1 MTPRP
6 VSPNAAPGLA
16 VSVVGAGHVGLVSGV
31 AFAALGHRV
40 RVLDIDR
47 DRIEAL
53 ARGEVPFVEPGLG
66 GLLARGLSLGRLSFH
81 VDAAEALPHADV
93 IFICV
98 DTPNAG
104 DGAVDLRSIL
114 AAARE
119 VGRRVTPGTLVV
131 DRSTAPV
138 GTSDYIRSIVE
149 EEAGRPVPVAV
160 NPEFL
165 AEGTAIRDFLL
176 PDRVVFGVADRASL
190 DRLTRVYDPILRRV
204 LPDDVPAEIRE
215 RAAIATGPV
224 PVVAADP
231 PTAELTKY
239 AANAFLAV
247 KISFINEI
255 ASIAE
260 ELGADVDR
268 VAEAVGLDRRIGP
281 LFLRA
286 GIGWGGSC
294 FPKDVLALQGMAE
307 TRGLSPR
314 MLLAANE
321 VNRHQQRWVVRQ
333 LQRHLRS
340 LVGRR
345 VGLLGLA
352 FKPGTDD
359 LRNAPAI
366 DIARELTR
374 LGARV
379 RAYDPVVDAVPAHLD
394 GAFELT
400 GSVESVA
407 RDAEAMV
414 LVTEWPEFAEID
426 PADLRRLVRVPLVLD
441 GRNVLDPERFR
452 AAGFVYVGV
461 GRGNDMILP
470 SDAVSRAAEAIW
482 EVPVA
487 LPGDVATTAVVSPAA
502 D

>member
-1 MTPRP
+1 MSASSLSNTPPR
-6 VSPNAAPGLA
+6 
-16 VSVVGAGHVGLVSGV
+16 SVAISIVGAGHVGLVSGV

-53 ARGEVPFVEPGLG
+53 RLCRVPFVEPGLDA
-66 GLLARGLSLGRLSFH
+66 LLARGLERGTLSLH
-81 VDAAEALPHADV
+81 VDAAEALPDAEV

-104 DGAVDLRSIL
+104 NGAVDLRSIV
-114 AAARE
+114 AAARD
-119 VGRRVTPGTLVV
+119 VGRHVSSGALVV
-131 DRSTAPV
+131 NRSTAPV
-138 GTSDYIRSIVE
+138 GTSDYVRSIVE
-149 EEAGRPVPVAV
+149 EEAGTSVRVAV

-165 AEGTAIRDFLL
+165 AEGTAVRDFMV
-176 PDRVVFGVADRASL
+176 PDRIVFGVSDRASHEL
-190 DRLTRVYDPILRRV
+190 LSAVYAPIVHRA
-204 LPDDVPAEIRE
+204 LPDDVPREIRE
-215 RAAIATGPV
+215 RATQTGNPV

-231 PTAELTKY
+231 STAELTKY

-255 ASIAE
+255 ACIAE
-260 ELGADVDR
+260 ELGADVDQ
-268 VAEAVGLDRRIGP
+268 VATAVGLDRRIGP

-307 TRGLSPR
+307 TRGLHPR
-314 MLLAANE
+314 MLVAANE
-321 VNRHQQRWVVRQ
+321 VNRHQQLWVVRQ

-340 LVGRR
+340 LVGRK
-345 VGLLGLA
+345 VGLLGLS

-366 DIARELTR
+366 DIAAELTR

-379 RAYDPVVDAVPAHLD
+379 RAFDPVVGEVPPHLD
-394 GAFELT
+394 GAFELAP
-400 GSVESVA
+400 SVEAAA
-407 RDAEAMV
+407 RQADALV
-414 LVTEWPEFAEID
+414 LVTEWPEFAEIE
-426 PADLRRLVRVPLVLD
+426 PVELRRLVRVPLVLD
-441 GRNVLDPERFR
+441 GRNLLDPDRYR

-461 GRGNDMILP
+461 GRANDLMP
-470 SDAVSRAAEAIW
+470 TPDG
-482 EVPVA
+482 PA
-487 LPGDVATTAVVSPAA
+487 LATSPAWDGRTA
-502 D
+502 IATGAPVKAGHSD